1 MFSYQVLDIGPTIA
15 GEYYLVFAKLLIIYL
30 NTSDINKENSS
41 ENSESYQDCSKNS
54 CENTCLENGNGTSK

>member
-1 MFSYQVLDIGPTIA
+1 MIA
-15 GEYYLVFAKLLIIYL
+15 GEYYLVFARLLIIYL